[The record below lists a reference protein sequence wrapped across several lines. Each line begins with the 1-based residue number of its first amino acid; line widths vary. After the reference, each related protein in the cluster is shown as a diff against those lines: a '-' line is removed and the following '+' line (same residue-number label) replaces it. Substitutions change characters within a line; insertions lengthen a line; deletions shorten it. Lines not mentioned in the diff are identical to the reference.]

1 MEKFYKEVGKI
12 DILLDDGGHTYEQ
25 QINTVNK
32 SVDFINNGG
41 MIIVEDTHTSY
52 FRNFGYPS
60 KYTFTK
66 WAHKISDNIN
76 ARSEKVSIKNP
87 IFKDT
92 IYSIEFFESIVSFKI
107 DRTKCAD
114 SKPTSN
120 NSETMNY
127 EDYRYSRTR
136 IERLLDLLIS
146 FENNY
151 SSKKEIS
158 YSKFY

>member
-1 MEKFYKEVGKI
+1 M
-12 DILLDDGGHTYEQ
+12 LDDGGHTYEQ

-76 ARSEKVSIKNP
+76 ARSEKVSIK
-87 IFKDT
+87 IQ
-92 IYSIEFFESIVSFKI
+92 
-107 DRTKCAD
+107 
-114 SKPTSN
+114 
-120 NSETMNY
+120 
-127 EDYRYSRTR
+127 
-136 IERLLDLLIS
+136 
-146 FENNY
+146 
-151 SSKKEIS
+151 
-158 YSKFY
+158 YSKIQFIQLNFLNP